1 MPPSGFALREP
12 YPILFPII
20 CPILYPHYFG
30 EIPGL
35 ELSVN
40 IS

>member
-12 YPILFPII
+12 YPILFPF
-20 CPILYPHYFG
+20 CTPFRTPFFK